1 MRLKGSRRYLQPA
14 ELTTGVLGA
23 LSVLLATSAAVF
35 PPRIASKHN
44 AALTR
49 AKDASE
55 FLRFPVQIRRLPE
68 AWQSAPQLRN
78 AWDRR
83 DPTRRRAC
91 STGQWQRKTDQ
102 LEHRTSFPPKR
113 TAG

>member
-1 MRLKGSRRYLQPA
+1 MRLKGARRCLQPA
-14 ELTTGVLGA
+14 ELTTGGLGA
-23 LSVLLATSAAVF
+23 LSVPSRDERGSIPA
-35 PPRIASKHN
+35 RIASKHN

-55 FLRFPVQIRRLPE
+55 FFRFPVQIRRLPE

-91 STGQWQRKTDQ
+91 STEQWQGKTDQ
-102 LEHRTSFPPKR
+102 LEHRTSFPPRR